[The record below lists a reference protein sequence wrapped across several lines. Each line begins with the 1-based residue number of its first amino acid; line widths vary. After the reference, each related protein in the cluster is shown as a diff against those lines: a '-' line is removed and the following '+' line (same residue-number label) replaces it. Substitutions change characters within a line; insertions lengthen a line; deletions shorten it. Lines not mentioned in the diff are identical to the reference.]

1 MLSAAG
7 LTLRGH
13 AMGRSIRTWRASAVI
28 LLLAVL
34 ATAAIPA
41 AAGATTPGYEPRA
54 HYCKQ
59 VDAYRLKTCA
69 KAILPDSP
77 LGRQLRWVLAQLA
90 GEAAT
95 LTEAEVQA
103 HFSAEFFAVWGE
115 ERSPAVL
122 IATLRRDVAEHGP
135 LTFVGFVYPPR
146 ARQALALV
154 QTTTGER
161 AAVALGVTAGRSALI
176 EFFDIDDA
184 PPVIVPKG
192 RYSGWFD
199 IGGRRLFLRCT
210 GHRSPTVVLEG
221 GLTSDWYELQN
232 QLSGFTR
239 VCSYDRP
246 GGPRS
251 RSDPA
256 PIPRTARDFVADLH
270 ALLRAAR
277 VPGPYV
283 LAGHSISGLFSLL
296 YASTHPRQVAG
307 LVLIDAVHPATIKRR
322 LAMLKPLVP
331 PEVWEA
337 LRQLM
342 ITVPPR
348 LVDPE
353 GIDSWTSE
361 RQTRKALRRSP
372 LRPMPLVV
380 LAHGHP
386 EPDTPFVELEE
397 PFWQQLQRELAQLVP
412 GGRLVIATQSGHII
426 QDEQPELVLDAIGD
440 VVLAVRAGDLVP
452 H

>member
-1 MLSAAG
+1 
-7 LTLRGH
+7 
-13 AMGRSIRTWRASAVI
+13 MGGSIRTWRASAVI
-28 LLLAVL
+28 LLLVVL
-34 ATAAIPA
+34 ASTAIPA
-41 AAGATTPGYEPRA
+41 AAGATTPGHPQA

-77 LGRQLRWVLAQLA
+77 LGRQLGWVLAQLA

-95 LTEAEVQA
+95 LTEAEVRA
-103 HFSAEFFAVWGE
+103 HFSAEFLTVVIPPDEVIGALQGT
-115 ERSPAVL
+115 
-122 IATLRRDVAEHGP
+122 IAEIGTIR
-135 LTFVGFVYPPR
+135 FVGFAYPPR
-146 ARQALALV
+146 ARQAVALV
-154 QTTTGER
+154 QSTSGVR
-161 AAVALGVTAGRSALI
+161 GAIPIGVTSGRPALI
-176 EFFDIDDA
+176 EFLEVQEA
-184 PPVIVPKG
+184 GPTIVPKG
-192 RYSGWFD
+192 RFSGWFD
-199 IGGRRLFLRCT
+199 VGGRQLFLRCT
-210 GHRSPTVVLEG
+210 GHGSPTVVFEG

-283 LAGHSISGLFSLL
+283 LAGHSNSGLFSLL
-296 YASTHPRQVAG
+296 YASTYPRQVAG

-361 RQTRKALRRSP
+361 RQTRVALRRSP

-380 LAHGHP
+380 LARGHP
-386 EPDTPFVELEE
+386 DPDTPFVELEE
-397 PFWQQLQRELAQLVP
+397 PFWRQLQRELAQLVP
-412 GGRLVIATQSGHII
+412 GGRLVIATESGHDIPH
-426 QDEQPELVLDAIGD
+426 EQPELVLDAIRD
-440 VVLAVRAGDLVP
+440 VVRAVRAGDLVP